1 MNYYLSVLKKYA
13 IFSGRSQRAEYW
25 YFFLFNIIISI
36 VLGIISTVVGDDSSI
51 LGILY
56 SLAVLIPG
64 IAVSVRRLHDVG
76 KSGWMLLIGLIP
88 LIGAIWLLVLMVTD
102 SNPGDNKYGPNPKEL
117 KQHKLPKNTLR
128 NKNFWLH
135 HITNYIPVNPSRVD
149 K

>member
-102 SNPGDNKYGPNPKEL
+102 SNPGDNKYGPNPKGI
-117 KQHKLPKNTLR
+117 KTA
-128 NKNFWLH
+128 
-135 HITNYIPVNPSRVD
+135 
-149 K
+149 